1 MRVILLILLI
11 LLLVGALPTWPYSG
25 GWGVLPERRPWTSAF
40 GAHNP
45 CGYRRHLKASSCR
58 RRRSAPNRIGH
69 IAKRALMTLGDET
82 SNGWREAN

>member
-11 LLLVGALPTWPYSG
+11 LPLGRGAANLALQWRL
-25 GWGVLPERRPWTSAF
+25 GVLPERRPWTSAF